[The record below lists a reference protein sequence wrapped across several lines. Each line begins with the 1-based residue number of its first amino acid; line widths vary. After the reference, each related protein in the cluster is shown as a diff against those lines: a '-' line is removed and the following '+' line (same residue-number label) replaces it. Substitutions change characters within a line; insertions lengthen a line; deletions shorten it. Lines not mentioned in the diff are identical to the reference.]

1 MEAARLVCDR
11 LLAAVHERD
20 PGAVV
25 DCFVP
30 DGSWQ
35 NVPHPPSP
43 GRDAIHAVFDR
54 ILTRSERVQWDV
66 VNAVYEPHRA
76 WLERVDRFWI
86 DGTEYAV
93 ECNGVFEV
101 DEESGLLVSVRD
113 YVDLGLWRAKTES
126 IAW

>member
-1 MEAARLVCDR
+1 VEAARVICDR
-11 LLAAVHERD
+11 LLEAVHDRD
-20 PGAVV
+20 ADGVV
-25 DCFVP
+25 ACFVP

-35 NVPHPPSP
+35 NVPHPSSL
-43 GRDAIHAVFDR
+43 GRTAIRAVFDR

-101 DEESGLLVSVRD
+101 DEDAGLLVSVRD
-113 YVDLGLWRAKTES
+113 YVDLGLWRAKTERIS
-126 IAW
+126 W